1 MNFSFGKS
9 ESRGIMMP
17 HGNDVLCGRGKKVN
31 DSLGNKYYRKLVSNL
46 KVAYTLAPKDDKPR
60 FSETILNHIQKLSP
74 SGRFLKQDT
83 KSKLW
88 YDIGKRKTLKKIR
101 QALRDNENGSDE
113 KSNGQVPFDVD
124 KFLVDNDP
132 LADNGAFY
140 RRNQKGTQSLKVVK
154 PEQDNQ
160 IDKLHHSLTD
170 VAFERK
176 TSHPDPSP
184 SCDMELNTMGVKPN
198 YLETSGQIDQ
208 SNSNMPQEYDPMV
221 FLQQT
226 MRNSFRVSTPG
237 RKEGQSSCNSMS
249 IDSELFKS
257 SNSLTSTK
265 LTSKDIQNFLLE
277 SDLMD
282 SISSKPQENEQMEI
296 TASNMFESER
306 MGMERMCSISSKSW
320 LKSEQMDSFSSIDSD
335 IFMQGITS

>member
-1 MNFSFGKS
+1 MNFSFKS

-113 KSNGQVPFDVD
+113 KSNDQIPFDVD
-124 KFLVDNDP
+124 KFLADNDP

-140 RRNQKGTQSLKVVK
+140 RRNQNGTQSLKVVNT
-154 PEQDNQ
+154 QQNNQ

-184 SCDMELNTMGVKPN
+184 SSNMELNTMSVKPN
-198 YLETSGQIDQ
+198 FLETPQQRDQ
-208 SNSNMPQEYDPMV
+208 SNSNMTQDYDPMV
-221 FLQQT
+221 HLQET
-226 MRNSFRVSTPG
+226 MRNSFRVSTTG
-237 RKEGQSSCNSMS
+237 RKEGLPSCNSMS
-249 IDSELFKS
+249 IDSELFRS
-257 SNSLTSTK
+257 SNSMSSK
-265 LTSKDIQNFLLE
+265 LTSKDIQNFFE
-277 SDLMD
+277 SELMD
-282 SISSKPQENEQMEI
+282 SISSRPQENQQMES
-296 TASNMFESER
+296 TTQNLFGSER
-306 MGMERMCSISSKSW
+306 IERMCSISSKSW
-320 LKSEQMDSFSSIDSD
+320 LKNEQMDSFSSIDSD